1 MEKNKFSANLMIGV
15 IFVIFGLFVIKFFN
29 IAFPISVITMSKSS
43 EMAVVGE
50 GKIEVTPDTA
60 YVDAGITVDNK
71 QTVQEVQ
78 TVISTIDNKIVEA
91 MKKISIDKTNIKTSN
106 YSVSPSYTYD
116 NNQNKITGYNGNV
129 TIEIKVKDPQLAAK
143 VIEEATTA
151 GANQIQGSRFVVD
164 KPEIYR
170 EQVRNIAIQNA
181 KDQAEKMAKSLGIKL
196 GKITNIV
203 ESSPTDNTVV
213 PYAAK
218 ALSISS
224 DRMGGGSN
232 AVIEPGSQTITSV
245 VTLYFEKN

>member
-1 MEKNKFSANLMIGV
+1 MKNSKSSTNWVVGV
-15 IFVIFGLFVIKFFN
+15 IFVILGLFVVKYFN
-29 IAFPISVITMSKSS
+29 IAFPISVMTTTRSS

-71 QTVQEVQ
+71 QTVEEVQ
-78 TVISTIDNKIVEA
+78 KTISDINNKIIGA
-91 MKKISIDKTNIKTSN
+91 MKNIGIDKSDVKTSN
-106 YSVSPSYTYD
+106 YSVSPNYSYD
-116 NNQNKITGYNGNV
+116 NGQNKITGYNGNT
-129 TIEIKVKDPQLAAK
+129 TIEIKVRDPQLAAK
-143 VIEEATTA
+143 VIEAATTA

-170 EQVRNIAIQNA
+170 EQVRNAAIQNA

-203 ESSPTDNTVV
+203 ESSPTDNTIV
-213 PYAAK
+213 PYTAK
-218 ALSISS
+218 TLSISS
-224 DRMGGGSN
+224 DQMGGGSN
-232 AVIEPGSQTITSV
+232 AVIEPGSQTITSE